1 MLFKL
6 LLYTLVLYFKPYFY
20 SQKTI
25 YSILYGCLSS
35 IREKPQNEE
44 NSLKKINNVN
54 INLVYRVQTVL

>member
-44 NSLKKINNVN
+44 NSLKKIK
-54 INLVYRVQTVL
+54 YFKE